1 MIDEAKRRSLLLF
14 SRVGFFVL
22 FCFFSSVDVLV
33 HFCSPPKKNKNLLLD
48 KSPFVVVITES
59 DQFELTIR

>member
-14 SRVGFFVL
+14 SLVGFFVL

-33 HFCSPPKKNKNLLLD
+33 HFCSPKKNKNLLLD

>member
-14 SRVGFFVL
+14 SLVGFFVL

-33 HFCSPPKKNKNLLLD
+33 HFCSPKKNKNLLD
-48 KSPFVVVITES
+48 KSPLVVVITES
-59 DQFELTIR
+59 DQVELTIR